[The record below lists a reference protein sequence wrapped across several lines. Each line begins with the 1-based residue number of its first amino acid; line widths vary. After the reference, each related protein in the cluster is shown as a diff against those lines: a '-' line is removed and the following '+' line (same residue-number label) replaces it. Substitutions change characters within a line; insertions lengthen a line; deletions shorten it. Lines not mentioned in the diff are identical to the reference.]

1 MSTLTL
7 GDTLMAA
14 RVTASKKAAAKKT
27 APQPLGAPPPLL
39 RPTGAPFEPLR
50 LSSAPEEA
58 PDLVDLFEV
67 DGTMYSVP
75 SKPSASIALR
85 YLDAAENLGPQA
97 ANLYVLREML
107 GEDGYKALSTCRAL
121 TDTQLTWIV
130 ETVQGLVLGTIEA
143 PKA

>member
-1 MSTLTL
+1 
-7 GDTLMAA
+7 MAA
-14 RVTASKKAAAKKT
+14 RVTATKKAAAKKS
-27 APQPLGAPPPLL
+27 APP
-39 RPTGAPFEPLR
+39 RPSSTALAALGGDAPFEPLQ

-58 PDLVDLFEV
+58 PELVDLFAV

-75 SKPSASIALR
+75 RKPSASIALR

-107 GEDGYKALSTCRAL
+107 GDEGYNALSTCKGL
-121 TDTQLTWIV
+121 TDTQLTWVV
-130 ETVQGLVLGTIEA
+130 ETVHGLVLGTIEA